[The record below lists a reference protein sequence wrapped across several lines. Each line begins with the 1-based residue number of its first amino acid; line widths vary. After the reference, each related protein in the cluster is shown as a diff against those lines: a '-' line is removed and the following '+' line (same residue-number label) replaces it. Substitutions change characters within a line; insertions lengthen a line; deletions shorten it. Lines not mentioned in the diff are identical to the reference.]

1 MNRLYGSTAITDV
14 IVADEVNLFPGVMTA
29 LLALT
34 GVFGSK
40 SRSRYPYVVGL
51 ILAIDMTAGANGVLH
66 GWLFEH
72 VALFRALRSPARFGI
87 LVVLCLA
94 VLSAYGMAALLDRI
108 RSAKQRVVVTAAV
121 VMLLMTEFA
130 SAPPIVPVAPPS
142 KVDAYLALKPPAV
155 IVELPLISPF
165 GIWGSLDWFYMY
177 QGLPHF
183 HKMLNGYS
191 GYAPASFYQ
200 TRELMS
206 GFPDDRSIAFLRR
219 RRVEYVV
226 IRTGKYDLPD
236 AATVLERV
244 QEREELSLEVM
255 WAAGPDGGE
264 ALFKVVP

>member
-1 MNRLYGSTAITDV
+1 
-14 IVADEVNLFPGVMTA
+14 
-29 LLALT
+29 
-34 GVFGSK
+34 
-40 SRSRYPYVVGL
+40 
-51 ILAIDMTAGANGVLH
+51 
-66 GWLFEH
+66 
-72 VALFRALRSPARFGI
+72 
-87 LVVLCLA
+87 
-94 VLSAYGMAALLDRI
+94 
-108 RSAKQRVVVTAAV
+108 
-121 VMLLMTEFA
+121 MLLMTEFA
-130 SAPPIVPVAPPS
+130 SGPPIVPVPPPS

-165 GIWGSLDWFYMY
+165 GMWGSLDWLYMY

-191 GYAPASFYQ
+191 GYTPASFYQ

-219 RRVEYVV
+219 RRVDYVV

-244 QEREELSLEVM
+244 QQREELSLEVM